1 MCNAIDKN
9 CRRSAGVRAAVK
21 HKASINLDNLSVRV
35 SVMTHKNGRWVT
47 VHMPKEAFLAA
58 VLHFDRTSRFQRKQT
73 TVNLKTDVFAC
84 TECAA
89 NAAQCKSNLFC
100 WHVEACRYLCEVFVQ
115 PLSCYVEMQPET
127 VWIGD
132 SECGLEAKKR
142 LILHANDVF
151 TFNDNCTRDGLI
163 ATDNALMTDDVS
175 IRVNRVEQSGNGI
188 FWVGERS
195 Q

>member
-1 MCNAIDKN
+1 MGNAIDKY
-9 CRRSAGVRAAVK
+9 CWRSAGVRAAVK

-89 NAAQCKSNLFC
+89 NAAECESNLFC
-100 WHVEACRYLCEVFVQ
+100 WHVEACRYLCEVFV
-115 PLSCYVEMQPET
+115 
-127 VWIGD
+127 
-132 SECGLEAKKR
+132 
-142 LILHANDVF
+142 
-151 TFNDNCTRDGLI
+151 
-163 ATDNALMTDDVS
+163 
-175 IRVNRVEQSGNGI
+175 
-188 FWVGERS
+188 
-195 Q
+195 